1 MNWYLETGKE
11 SDVVKSTR
19 IRFLR
24 NIKGFKFKLN
34 KEEQEELE
42 NKIKENLYSIGYGLK
57 FLKLKDMDNI
67 TKTSLVEKNLI
78 SSNFLVKKGNS
89 GSILINDEENICI
102 MIGGEDNLSIQV
114 FSSGLELENTL
125 NLAIEIEEKI
135 GNILGYSI
143 NKKYGYL
150 TSNLSDLGTALKV
163 SVMVNLPALSKTGNL
178 RALINTIR
186 DFNVEICGEYG
197 KVTKNNINNEETI
210 FQISNKQ
217 TLGITEKEIIQNIKV
232 ITEKIIEQERKAR
245 KMLTK
250 EGLELEDLIGRSYG
264 ILTNCRKI
272 SYEEAKELITNIKI
286 GTDLGLIDN
295 LTDLKIQ
302 KLYLYTKPANLQK
315 YLGEKYN
322 KVEQDIKRA
331 EIIKQIIR

>member
-1 MNWYLETGKE
+1 MNWYLETGKN

-34 KEEQEELE
+34 NEEQKELE
-42 NKIKENLYSIGYGLK
+42 KLIEENLYSIGYNLK
-57 FLKLKDMDNI
+57 LLKLKDMDSI
-67 TKTSLVEKNLI
+67 SKTSLVEKNLI
-78 SSNFLVKKGNS
+78 SPNFLVKKGNT

-102 MIGGEDNLSIQV
+102 MIGGDNNLSIQV

-125 NLAIEIEEKI
+125 NLGIEIEEKI
-135 GNILGYSI
+135 GKLLGYSI

-150 TSNLSDLGTALKV
+150 TSSLNDLGTALKV
-163 SVMVNLPALSKTGNL
+163 SVMVNLPALTKTGNL
-178 RALINTIR
+178 KNLIDVIR
-186 DFNVEICGEYG
+186 DFNIEISGEYG
-197 KVTKNNINNEETI
+197 KLTKNNKGYIY
-210 FQISNKQ
+210 QISNKQ
-217 TLGITEKEIIQNIKV
+217 TLGITEKEIIKNIKA
-232 ITEKIIEQERKAR
+232 ITEKIIEQERLAK

-250 EGLELEDLIGRSYG
+250 ENIELEDMIGRSYG
-264 ILTNCRKI
+264 ILTNCKKI

-286 GTDLGLIDN
+286 GTDLGLLEN

-315 YLGEKYN
+315 YLGEKIE
-322 KVEQDIKRA
+322 VIDQDIKRA
-331 EIIKQIIR
+331 EIIKQIIKN

>member
-1 MNWYLETGKE
+1 MNWYLETGKN

-34 KEEQEELE
+34 NEEQKELE
-42 NKIKENLYSIGYGLK
+42 KLIEENLYSIGYNLK
-57 FLKLKDMDNI
+57 LLKLKDMDSI
-67 TKTSLVEKNLI
+67 SKTSLVEKNLI
-78 SSNFLVKKGNS
+78 SPNFLVKKGNT

-102 MIGGEDNLSIQV
+102 MIGGDNNLSIQV

-125 NLAIEIEEKI
+125 NLEIEIEEKI
-135 GNILGYSI
+135 GKLLGYSI

-150 TSNLSDLGTALKV
+150 TSSLNDLGTALKV
-163 SVMVNLPALSKTGNL
+163 SVMVNLPALTKTGNL
-178 RALINTIR
+178 KNLIDVIR
-186 DFNVEICGEYG
+186 DFNIEISGEYG
-197 KVTKNNINNEETI
+197 KLTKNNKGYIY
-210 FQISNKQ
+210 QISNKQ
-217 TLGITEKEIIQNIKV
+217 TLGITEKEIIKNIKA
-232 ITEKIIEQERKAR
+232 ITEKIIEQERLAK

-250 EGLELEDLIGRSYG
+250 ENIELEDMIGRSYG
-264 ILTNCRKI
+264 ILTNCKKI

-286 GTDLGLIDN
+286 GTDLGLLEN

-315 YLGEKYN
+315 YLGEKIE
-322 KVEQDIKRA
+322 VIDQDIKRA
-331 EIIKQIIR
+331 EIIKQIIKN

>member
-197 KVTKNNINNEETI
+197 KVTKNNINNEGTI

-250 EGLELEDLIGRSYG
+250 ESLELEDLIWRSYG

-315 YLGEKYN
+315 YLGEKYD
-322 KVEQDIKRA
+322 KVDQEIKRA
-331 EIIKQIIR
+331 EIIKQIIK

>member
-1 MNWYLETGKE
+1 MNWYLETGKN

-34 KEEQEELE
+34 NEEQKELE
-42 NKIKENLYSIGYGLK
+42 KLIEENLYSIGYNLK
-57 FLKLKDMDNI
+57 LLKLKDMDSI
-67 TKTSLVEKNLI
+67 SKTSLVEKNLI
-78 SSNFLVKKGNS
+78 SPNFLVKKGNT

-102 MIGGEDNLSIQV
+102 MIGGDNNLSIQV

-125 NLAIEIEEKI
+125 NLGIEIEEKI
-135 GNILGYSI
+135 GKLLGYSI

-150 TSNLSDLGTALKV
+150 TSSLNDLGTALKV
-163 SVMVNLPALSKTGNL
+163 SVMVNLPALTKTGNL
-178 RALINTIR
+178 KNLIDVIR
-186 DFNVEICGEYG
+186 DFNIEISGEYG
-197 KVTKNNINNEETI
+197 KITKNNKGYIY
-210 FQISNKQ
+210 QISNKQ
-217 TLGITEKEIIQNIKV
+217 TLGITEKEIIKNIKA
-232 ITEKIIEQERKAR
+232 ITEKIIEQERLAK

-250 EGLELEDLIGRSYG
+250 ENIELEDMIGRSYG
-264 ILTNCRKI
+264 ILTNCKKI

-286 GTDLGLIDN
+286 GTDLGLLEN

-315 YLGEKYN
+315 YLGEKIE
-322 KVEQDIKRA
+322 VIDQDIKRA
-331 EIIKQIIR
+331 EIIKQIIKN

>member
-78 SSNFLVKKGNS
+78 SSNFLAKKGNS
-89 GSILINDEENICI
+89 GSIVINDEENICI

-250 EGLELEDLIGRSYG
+250 ESLELEDLIWRSYG

-315 YLGEKYN
+315 YLGEKYD
-322 KVEQDIKRA
+322 KVDQEIKRA
-331 EIIKQIIR
+331 EIIKQIIK